1 MARLAPVKFPNGAT
15 VYLEVDEDAQ
25 ISEQHSPAD
34 EHLPQGDHL
43 PDLPGEPVGR
53 GAFREKGLTEAVGGP
68 WAEEAE
74 RRARQLTETIQGIA
88 AMIPEAFRSAVDVD
102 IEKLTLSFDIKLG
115 GQMSVPFLAKAEGE
129 GNIGVV
135 VECRYPA
142 RPDSGRGGSV
152 ASSAGAPE
160 LRDRQ

>member
-1 MARLAPVKFPNGAT
+1 MARLAPVKLPNGAT
-15 VYLEVDEDAQ
+15 VYLEVDEDAE
-25 ISEQHSPAD
+25 IPAPHSAASED
-34 EHLPQGDHL
+34 YPQGDHL
-43 PDLPGEPVGR
+43 PGLPGVPVGR
-53 GAFREKGLTEAVGGP
+53 DAFREKGLPEAAGGP

-102 IEKLTLSFDIKLG
+102 IEKLTLSFGIKLG

-142 RPDSGRGGSV
+142 RPDSGRGGAG
-152 ASSAGAPE
+152 ASPIGAPE
-160 LRDRQ
+160 LRGRQ